1 MNYIKSLTIEG
12 LKKFEHFDIEFDK
25 NINIIIGENE
35 SGKSTIL
42 EAINICLNQLYRNAD
57 KSIIK
62 ELKNIKFKVG
72 IPVCLWGLL
81 GAFIGA
87 SISSNMEVGIL
98 RKCFGIFLII
108 IAIYQTYSLYKR
120 YRKEKNRNNNTKL

>member
-62 ELKNIKFKVG
+62 ELLNISNVNKFKEN
-72 IPVCLWGLL
+72 PSLENLP
-81 GAFIGA
+81 
-87 SISSNMEVGIL
+87 
-98 RKCFGIFLII
+98 K
-108 IAIYQTYSLYKR
+108 IYIEIEFNLDKYF
-120 YRKEKNRNNNTKL
+120 